1 MVQKIKQASE
11 RFSARTFAVSVVGVL
26 MLSGIIALVLMEV
39 TKAEVAVDMNGEE
52 TVVYTHA
59 ENVGD
64 VLNEQGIEIGEH
76 DLVEPSVDTQIEANM
91 TIAYTEAQDVRVSI
105 GEDTETVWTTA
116 ETVGELLDDMNQ
128 EVGEHDKVEPGLNER
143 LESGMDIAYQ
153 EAFPVTVTSDGETE
167 EIWTVSTTVG
177 DLLDGQ
183 AIELGELDRVE
194 PEADE
199 ELNSEEEVR
208 VVRVEKVTDVVEET
222 ISYGTVTENDSSM
235 DRGTEEVL
243 EPGEEGKKE
252 KRYEVV
258 LEDGEEVSRE
268 LIDEEVVS
276 ESQDRVV
283 AVGTR
288 SAQQNVSRSGN
299 ASGSSSSSSSSAGEW
314 MNFTA
319 TAYTAYCN
327 GCSGVTRTGIDLRA
341 NPNSRVIAV
350 DPSVI
355 PLGSRVEVEGRG
367 TFLAADTGGAINGRK
382 IDIFMP
388 DRSAALAFGR
398 QSVRVRI
405 VE

>member
-52 TVVYTHA
+52 AVVYTHA

-76 DLVEPSVDTQIEANM
+76 DLVEPSVDTKIEANM
-91 TIAYTEAQDVRVSI
+91 TIAYTEAQEVRVSI

-116 ETVGELLDDMNQ
+116 DTVGDLLDDMNQ
-128 EVGEHDKVEPGLNER
+128 EVGEHDQVEPDLNER

-167 EIWTVSTTVG
+167 EVWTVSTTVG
-177 DLLDGQ
+177 DLLDAQ

-199 ELNSEEEVR
+199 ELNIEEDVR

-235 DRGTEEVL
+235 ARGTEEVL

-288 SAQQNVSRSGN
+288 STQQNVSRSGN
-299 ASGSSSSSSSSAGEW
+299 ASSSSSSSSAGEW

-319 TAYTAYCN
+319 TAYTAYCT